1 MRTAELKDLKVGQE
15 LINEYGT
22 WIITEYNE
30 VDGWII
36 KGISGSKILVEHE
49 IKYYTVNE

>member
-1 MRTAELKDLKVGQE
+1 MRTAELKDLKVGTE

-22 WIITEYNE
+22 WVITEYND

-36 KGISGSKILVEHE
+36 KGRSGSKILVEHE